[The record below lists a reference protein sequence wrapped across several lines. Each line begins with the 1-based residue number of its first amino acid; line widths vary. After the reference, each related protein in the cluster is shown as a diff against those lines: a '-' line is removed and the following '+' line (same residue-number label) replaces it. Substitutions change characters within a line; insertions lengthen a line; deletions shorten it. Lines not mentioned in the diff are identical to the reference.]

1 LHHKGKCIFIG
12 EFDTAT
18 KAAVMRDEVVQFLG
32 GEYAQYNFPQEQ
44 RVVSADSMRQVAR
57 VQTDV
62 ALQ

>member
-1 LHHKGKCIFIG
+1 
-12 EFDTAT
+12 
-18 KAAVMRDEVVQFLG
+18 MRDEVVQFLG

-44 RVVSADSMRQVAR
+44 RVVSADNMRQVAR